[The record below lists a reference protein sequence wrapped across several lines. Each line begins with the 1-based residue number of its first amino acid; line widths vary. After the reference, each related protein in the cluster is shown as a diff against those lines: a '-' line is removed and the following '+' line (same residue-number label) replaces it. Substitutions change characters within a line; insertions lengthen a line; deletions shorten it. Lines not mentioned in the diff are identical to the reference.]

1 MKKKTVRDRYFSEDQ
16 PSNNFDFVEVLVG
29 DIGALDQYIYNS
41 PQVQQILGSSFQIN
55 LPTGSK
61 LTAQKKQKR
70 LLKKIMQ
77 AATKTLTDRQFQIFI
92 LRFVFNLTQEE
103 VASRLTREH
112 LGRPKLRG
120 KHKKIVGSKPL
131 SQEYVVQC
139 LQTII
144 KKIQKE
150 LRLKRTHKPPT
161 K

>member
-1 MKKKTVRDRYFSEDQ
+1 MKKKIVRDKYFEEDQ
-16 PSNNFDFVEVLVG
+16 PRNDYNFVEVLVG

-41 PQVQQILGSSFQIN
+41 PQVQQVLGSSFQSN
-55 LPTGSK
+55 LPTGAK
-61 LTAQKKQKR
+61 ALTQKKQKR

-77 AATKTLTDRQFQIFI
+77 AATTTLTDRQFQIFV

-112 LGRPKLRG
+112 LGRPKLKG
-120 KHKKIVGSKPL
+120 KSKQVVGSKTL

-150 LRLKRTHKPPT
+150 LRLKSPHKPSS